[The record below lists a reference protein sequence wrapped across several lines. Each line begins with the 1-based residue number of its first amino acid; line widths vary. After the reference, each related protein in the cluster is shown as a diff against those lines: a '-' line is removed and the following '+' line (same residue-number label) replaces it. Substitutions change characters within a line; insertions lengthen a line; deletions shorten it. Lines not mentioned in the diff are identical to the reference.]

1 MNRASPADL
10 RKSLEVANTLAKH
23 GIGFV
28 CVPTLG
34 DEDRDQL
41 IGQGAERMEKLAQIA
56 EGAQP

>member
-28 CVPTLG
+28 CIPTLS

-41 IGQGAERMEKLAQIA
+41 IGQGAERMEKLAQMA
-56 EGAQP
+56 EGAPL

>member
-1 MNRASPADL
+1 VNRANPVDL

-28 CVPTLG
+28 CLPTLS

-41 IGQGAERMEKLAQIA
+41 IGQGAERMEKLAQMA
-56 EGAQP
+56 EGEQP